1 MRIILTLLIICSTAI
16 SYSQGIR
23 IKPDKMDKR
32 KINSQAQSEL
42 KKGLIAYKSN
52 DVVLAKLHF
61 RKSIEIDSTYTE
73 AHLSLARVLEQQ
85 DSTSSAS
92 ESYNNAVSS
101 NNVAP
106 RAYFDRGKFNIRQ
119 KKYSAASRDLKAANA
134 LYNKNVSYNYYYG
147 IALYQTNDYEGALTQ
162 FNKVIKKNE
171 KHNYAYN
178 DRGATQL
185 KLNDLDA
192 AQSDFNKSIA
202 INKDFYLTYINRGK
216 LALLKGEYDNAI
228 KEFNTALEK
237 EQNHLAA
244 INGLG
249 VAQMQKGQYEVAQSH
264 FNKAIELN
272 PKIAVSYI
280 NRSSLFIKR
289 NDYKNAIKDCDM
301 AIQLDKNANKAYYN
315 RGIAK
320 EMIRDEEGACSDWE
334 VAFSLGSVEAE
345 KYLNSA
351 VCNQ

>member
-1 MRIILTLLIICSTAI
+1 MRIILTLIIFCATAV
-16 SYSQGIR
+16 SFSQGIR
-23 IKPDKMDKR
+23 IKPDKMAKR

-42 KKGLIAYKSN
+42 KKGLIAYKAN
-52 DVVLAKLHF
+52 NVVLAKEHF
-61 RKSIEIDSTYTE
+61 RKSINIDSTYTE
-73 AHLSLARVLEQQ
+73 AHLSLARILEQQ
-85 DSTSSAS
+85 DSTLLAS
-92 ESYNNAVSS
+92 KSYNNAVSS

-106 RAYFDRGKFNIRQ
+106 RAYYDRGKFNIRQ
-119 KKYSAASRDLKAANA
+119 KKYDAAARDLKAATA

-162 FNKVIKKNE
+162 FNKVIEKNE

-185 KLNDLDA
+185 KLGNLDA
-192 AQSDFNKSIA
+192 AQSDFDKSTS

-228 KEFNTALEK
+228 KEFNTALDK
-237 EQNHLAA
+237 QANHNAA

-249 VAQMQKGQYEVAQSH
+249 VAQMQKGQYDAAQNH
-264 FNKAIELN
+264 FNTAIELN

-280 NRSSLFIKR
+280 NRSSLFIKK
-289 NDYKNAIKDCDM
+289 NDYKNAIKDCDK
-301 AIQLDKNANKAYYN
+301 AIQLDENANKAFYN

-320 EMIRDEEGACSDWE
+320 EMIRDEKGACSDWE